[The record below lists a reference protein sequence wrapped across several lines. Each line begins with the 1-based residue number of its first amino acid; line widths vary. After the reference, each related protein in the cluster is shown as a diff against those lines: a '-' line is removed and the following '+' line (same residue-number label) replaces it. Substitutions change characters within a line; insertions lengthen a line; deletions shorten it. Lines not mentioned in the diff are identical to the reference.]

1 MIINSTQQQDLYDYY
16 EKYVDTNAI
25 FVTGKKGLGKSFV
38 IQNFLSGKQNIIHIS
53 VYGKSNFSLEPVY
66 MAINRFYMLIGQK
79 YICDNSTDLDVREK
93 LNMELI
99 KICTNQRIIVYFENV
114 SDYDGELFAYVKELL
129 SLLIHHYPNLQTFFI
144 FEIDTDACS
153 NTISEIQPE
162 RLYSVAPTFEYISFE
177 THNEKVLGEYFGE
190 IFHNNIKISDEDLEY
205 IINASSGN
213 LSCFHMIIN
222 YLKQKSIIT
231 RCESGYTC
239 STIEPGALANILYDS
254 LMFRFNLLND
264 EMKKMLAQSV
274 LIGFNFETE
283 MLRNIFQILKA
294 DEHLKR
300 IERISSLICEEDDLS
315 YRFENFEIYKM
326 VLDNIETAERQHWN
340 SLLASYYE
348 KQLNRNLS
356 GEKTIRTLCKTAF
369 HYTESMSYEK
379 AIYYYITLVKTEIAN
394 SDYRQ
399 AIIFIQEIEKLA
411 KYTKEITLK
420 YLEAFV
426 SNYKGECYKTLGYF
440 TDAVNCYKDCLSLHQ
455 SCYAETELINLKL
468 NLSYCLYMNGY
479 LPESLEL
486 VLKVK
491 DVLLAN
497 SSKDILLY
505 RTLSFLSSVYHLLG
519 DDIQAE
525 EYYVASLTYCTE
537 NNFEE
542 EYYIQL
548 KKAGMIFDIEVA
560 QPLIQETI
568 DYFSHHNKISL
579 HAETLHNFATNNL
592 YLMQLNSFEKD
603 CRKSIDLFRQYGSLL
618 VHYPLN
624 TLGIYMATIRRDL
637 DSAIICFKE
646 ALEYD
651 IESFSKVSIHT
662 NLATCYRCKKDFEN
676 CYIHMK
682 TADSLI
688 EQEENEEILLLQ
700 TYHYINNALYHKASG
715 NESKALL
722 LFEQCLKV
730 LNPEARHKFLIS
742 HYMKDIYSR
751 LHGNIP
757 QDVTKGCEIIT
768 HPFMSLCA
776 ENDMFFATMRFYE

>member
-1 MIINSTQQQDLYDYY
+1 MIINNIQQQDLYDYY
-16 EKYVDTNAI
+16 EKYIDTNAI

-38 IQNFLSGKQNIIHIS
+38 IQKFLSGKQNIIHVS

-66 MAINRFYMLIGQK
+66 MAINRFYLLTHQK
-79 YICDNSTDLDVREK
+79 YICDNSTDLDVKEK
-93 LNMELI
+93 LNMEII
-99 KICTNQRIIVYFENV
+99 KICTHQKMILYFENV
-114 SDYDGELFAYVKELL
+114 SDYESELFTYVKELL
-129 SLLIHHYPNLQTFFI
+129 NLLIHHYKNLQTFLI
-144 FEIDTDACS
+144 FDIDTDESS
-153 NTISEIQPE
+153 NAISGFQPD
-162 RLYSVAPTFEYISFE
+162 RLYSVAPTFEYISFG
-177 THNEKVLGEYFGE
+177 THNKTVLSDYFRE
-190 IFHNNIKISDEDLEY
+190 IFHDNIKISDEDLEY

-231 RCESGYTC
+231 YCESGYIC
-239 STIEPGALANILYDS
+239 SKIEPGALANILYDS
-254 LMFRFNLLND
+254 LMFRYNLLNA
-264 EMKKMLAQSV
+264 EMKKLLAQSG
-274 LIGFNFETE
+274 LIGFNFESE

-300 IERISSLICEEDDLS
+300 IESISSLICEEENLS

-348 KQLNRNLS
+348 KQLSRNLS
-356 GEKTIRTLCKTAF
+356 REKRISTLCKTAF
-369 HYTESMSYEK
+369 HYIESMSYEK
-379 AIYYYITLVKTEIAN
+379 AIYYYIILVKAEMAN

-399 AIIFIQEIEKLA
+399 AIIFIQEIEKLTKYA
-411 KYTKEITLK
+411 KVTTLE

-426 SNYKGECYKTLGYF
+426 SNYKGECYKTLGRF
-440 TDAVNCYKDCLSLHQ
+440 ADAVNCYKDCLSLYQ

-479 LPESLEL
+479 LPEALEI

-505 RTLSFLSSVYHLLG
+505 RTLSFLSSVFHLLG
-519 DDIQAE
+519 DDVQAE
-525 EYYVASLTYCTE
+525 EYYVSSLTYCTE
-537 NNFEE
+537 NGFEE

-548 KKAGMIFDIEVA
+548 RKAGMIFDIEVA
-560 QPLIQETI
+560 QPLIQETLN
-568 DYFSHHNKISL
+568 YFKRHNKISL
-579 HAETLHNFATNNL
+579 HAETLHNFAPNNL
-592 YLMQLNSFEKD
+592 YLLQLSSFEKD
-603 CRKSIDLFRQYGSLL
+603 CQKSIDLFRQYGSLL

-624 TLGIYMATIRRDL
+624 TLGIYMATIKHDL

-651 IESFSKVSIHT
+651 TEPFSKVSIHT

-676 CYIHMK
+676 CYIHMQ
-682 TADSLI
+682 TADLLI
-688 EQEENEEILLLQ
+688 AQEENEEILLLQ
-700 TYHYINNALYHKASG
+700 TYHYISNALYNKALG
-715 NESKALL
+715 NMSKALL
-722 LFEQCLKV
+722 IFQQCLNALK
-730 LNPEARHKFLIS
+730 PQARHKFLIC

-751 LHGNIP
+751 LHENIP
-757 QDVTKGCEIIT
+757 SDVSKGCEIIT
-768 HPFMSLCA
+768 HPLMSLCA